1 MVNELYLKAEDEI
14 KQLKEQDFL
23 HGDIFGNGKTYDYQ
37 SQKYSQFKSKK
48 NPIAGGKIDLIVTG
62 QFVDAMYLLK
72 PKQSK
77 LKFGNTDKKR
87 NILKE
92 MYGDNIFGLNQVVF
106 DKYQRE
112 VIYPRHLRVMKKII
126 NGA

>member
-1 MVNELYLKAEDEI
+1 M
-14 KQLKEQDFL
+14 
-23 HGDIFGNGKTYDYQ
+23 HGDIFGDGNTYTYQ
-37 SQKYSQFKSKK
+37 SQKYSQFKAKK
-48 NPIAGGKIDLIVTG
+48 NPTAGGKIDLILTG

-72 PKQSK
+72 PRQSK

-92 MYGDNIFGLNQVVF
+92 MYGQNIFGLNQSVF

-112 VIYPRHLRVMKKII
+112 IVYPRHLRVMRKII